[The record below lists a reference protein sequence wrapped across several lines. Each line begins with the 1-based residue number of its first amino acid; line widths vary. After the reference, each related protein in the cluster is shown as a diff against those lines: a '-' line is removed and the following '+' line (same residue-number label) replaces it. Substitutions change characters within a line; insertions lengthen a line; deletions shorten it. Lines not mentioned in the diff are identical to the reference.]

1 MNASVL
7 QISQKL
13 APVFEKY
20 CDAILF
26 GYCFGSHATGETTPK
41 SDIDLAVY
49 LNPQNL
55 DFDFKLSLRAD
66 ICRQLNRDDVD
77 LIVLNT
83 LKNLIVAGEIVWNG
97 VLIYENAPEIRED
110 YELKIIHRVIDFR
123 TQRKAIMGI

>member
-20 CDAILF
+20 RDAILF
-26 GYCFGSHATGETTPK
+26 GYCFGSHATGETIAK

-66 ICRQLNRDDVD
+66 TCRQLNRDDVD

-83 LKNLIVAGEIVWNG
+83 LKNLIVAAEIVWNG

-110 YELKIIHRVIDFR
+110 YELKSIHRAIDFR